1 MSVSEDIPQPV
12 AASAT
17 TASPASPRVEANGAS
32 AGVQPWPTPPQVEA
46 GDLEAEAS
54 VAAVATTASTAR
66 ARRWSPR
73 RIRTFQTIFEV
84 PAYRWYLLSMVG
96 NFAAMQMQMIARG
109 FLTYEITGSFAAL
122 GTVELANTFPRLIFA
137 LSGGV
142 VADRRSR
149 RAITQIGQ
157 AFNGGVAAVLAAL
170 LFAGMLRFEHLVI
183 AAILQGISNSFALP
197 ARQAMVPEIVGME
210 RLTNALALNVSMM
223 STLRLGA
230 PALAG
235 FLIAAV
241 GAGWVFALM
250 AGLYAFS
257 VITLFKVTMP
267 RNAESEVGGAPL
279 RRPAVKR
286 SGGRGAI
293 ADIKDALVYLWQLPV
308 LRMLLVVDMFLGML
322 MFPYQRLLP
331 GFVSEVLS
339 ENADQT
345 AIRMGM
351 LLTFTAVGALGGSLF
366 VASLPNK
373 MRGKLVIASVV
384 LFALG
389 LLAFSASTVF
399 YVSLGIAVI
408 MGVGQAGRQAL
419 NNILIQTLTSNE
431 FRGRISSIM
440 LFEDGI
446 ESLGIFAIALLAA
459 AIGPQLA
466 LGATALTLLALA
478 ATMWLLMPS
487 YRRLD

>member
-1 MSVSEDIPQPV
+1 MD
-12 AASAT
+12 
-17 TASPASPRVEANGAS
+17 
-32 AGVQPWPTPPQVEA
+32 
-46 GDLEAEAS
+46 
-54 VAAVATTASTAR
+54 
-66 ARRWSPR
+66 
-73 RIRTFQTIFEV
+73 
-84 PAYRWYLLSMVG
+84 
-96 NFAAMQMQMIARG
+96 
-109 FLTYEITGSFAAL
+109 
-122 GTVELANTFPRLIFA
+122 
-137 LSGGV
+137 
-142 VADRRSR
+142 
-149 RAITQIGQ
+149 
-157 AFNGGVAAVLAAL
+157 
-170 LFAGMLRFEHLVI
+170 
-183 AAILQGISNSFALP
+183 
-197 ARQAMVPEIVGME
+197 

-230 PALAG
+230 PAFAG

-250 AGLYAFS
+250 AALYLLS
-257 VITLFKVTMP
+257 VVTLFKVTMP
-267 RNAESEVGGAPL
+267 RNAVGSLGAA
-279 RRPAVKR
+279 RQRPQAR
-286 SGGRGAI
+286 GSGGRGAI
-293 ADIKDALVYLWQLPV
+293 TDIKDALVYLWRIPI

-351 LLTFTAVGALGGSLF
+351 LLTFTAVGALVGSLT

-373 MRGKLVIASVV
+373 FRGKLVIASVA
-384 LFALG
+384 LFAIG

-399 YVSLGIAVI
+399 FVSLGIAVV

-419 NNILIQTLTSNE
+419 NNILIQTQTSNE

-446 ESLGIFAIALLAA
+446 ESLGIFAIALLAS

-478 ATMWLLMPS
+478 ASMWLLMPS

>member
-1 MSVSEDIPQPV
+1 LP
-12 AASAT
+12 SALAG
-17 TASPASPRVEANGAS
+17 TATA
-32 AGVQPWPTPPQVEA
+32 TVEA
-46 GDLEAEAS
+46 GDLVTRAT
-54 VAAVATTASTAR
+54 AADERPTTHPV

-73 RIRTFQTIFEV
+73 RIRTFQTIYEV

-197 ARQAMVPEIVGME
+197 ARQAMVPEIVGMD

-250 AGLYAFS
+250 AALYGFS
-257 VITLFKVTMP
+257 VLTLFKVTMP
-267 RNAESEVGGAPL
+267 RKSAADAAASQRRAAARAP
-279 RRPAVKR
+279 
-286 SGGRGAI
+286 GGRAGI
-293 ADIKDALVYLWQLPV
+293 ADIKEALVYLWQLPV

-351 LLTFTAVGALGGSLF
+351 LLTFTAVGALVGSLT

-373 MRGKLVIASVV
+373 MRGRLVIASVV
-384 LFALG
+384 LFAFG

-399 YVSLGIAVI
+399 YLSLGIAVF

-419 NNILIQTLTSNE
+419 NNILIQTQTSNE

-446 ESLGIFAIALLAA
+446 ESLGIFAIALLAS

-478 ATMWLLMPS
+478 ASMWLLMPN